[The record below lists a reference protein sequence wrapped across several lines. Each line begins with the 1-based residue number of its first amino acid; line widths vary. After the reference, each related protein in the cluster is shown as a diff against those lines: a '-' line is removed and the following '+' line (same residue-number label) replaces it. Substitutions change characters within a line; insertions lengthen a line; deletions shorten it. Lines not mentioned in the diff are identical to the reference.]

1 MIGYGREFYFSL
13 FTSRWKKVTGRVVHA
28 TVEETIDQY
37 DERRSRFQARAD
49 YDYDYL
55 GITRRGQHFLAGN
68 VYDSREEAKARL
80 DAYVVN
86 QEIDVYVYLNRPSK
100 STLVPGIEY
109 GSLVAFL
116 FGVGVLGLCLHQLQ
130 RII

>member
-55 GITRRGQHFLAGN
+55 GITRRGN
-68 VYDSREEAKARL
+68 
-80 DAYVVN
+80 
-86 QEIDVYVYLNRPSK
+86 I
-100 STLVPGIEY
+100 
-109 GSLVAFL
+109 SLQVTFMTVEKKPRR
-116 FGVGVLGLCLHQLQ
+116 GWMHMW
-130 RII
+130 